1 MQAIASQR
9 DYPFYGVE
17 KESYRWKIIERGA
30 VHQMV
35 KLIQTCNWKSLA
47 GKMDGYDRKT
57 SEDR

>member
-1 MQAIASQR
+1 
-9 DYPFYGVE
+9 VE
-17 KESYRWKIIERGA
+17 KESERWKIIERGA

-47 GKMDGYDRKT
+47 DKMEDFDRKI